1 MEDDLNNILGQGMDA
16 PDLLS
21 EFAPPETKISTPVA
35 AIRNRAA
42 ALAIMSRGDPVKN
55 YQTTV
60 QRISDGTLE
69 TSKIWGDY
77 EAGVKTDSLQGA
89 MQVLSSPE
97 YSFEEKQR
105 LIQEGKGIKTPDLN
119 TRLVEKALAADSGD
133 ETPEEELVRVNT
145 VDVLDN
151 MLRARAEVQG
161 MVNAHAASLDSNTSK
176 AFFDLLASDL
186 LPFGNNVIQA
196 RIAGARDKSLW
207 GTIKALVAPG
217 SDKAAMQEAYFN
229 VPADKAVALA
239 SKYIEVVKGNAGVLF
254 GNDNHYAQYSK
265 LQRMLSGEEPS
276 TTETI
281 LENLAP
287 LLDIF
292 GIRAEYQAGKMFL
305 RARKAAAELK
315 AVEGLGKTKVDPL
328 YSAPKQTAPT
338 ASKGPSQAP
347 DESLLSRAPSPDQA
361 AAQQRKSIA
370 ELEAEK
376 AKLLESQNL
385 AAPGDIR
392 NLEAERKAL
401 QAPNGDVK
409 ELAASIKK
417 ANPRM
422 SSKEARVEAQKRI
435 DDEVLDYNARVAR
448 IEQQIATN
456 RSAAPVQTR
465 IADLE
470 KQIAILSKGV
480 PENAGS
486 VRLRMAD
493 EISRIEW
500 NNVAK
505 IDNPVA
511 VGNIIGS
518 ANPSMARGL
527 FASVVGDATGEAAG
541 AIYGTSRTDAIAA
554 QVFPQAIAE
563 TGVVTSKVPDIGR
576 SLLDEKIQEA
586 MKPSALLFSADE
598 AARADAAIHSKFA
611 KVSGLTVN
619 DAMGGVH
626 LNRDG
631 AIVNVSAV
639 YGSPEGGFLTA
650 KQAMEQ
656 TLFALREMGAKAE
669 DVEIL
674 ARDGISHVPVKKIDD
689 TEGSFY
695 ARLKMPYE
703 TKAMDV
709 GTFDPEDVKMNVF
722 DNAPTL
728 MGNQYTG
735 SLTRNLVDVA
745 SMFTGRFTGAT
756 GNTSRKS
763 SLLDKLLLDEL
774 KDFTDRFDSLSSI
787 RKKKMQDYLKE
798 ANMKQISDN
807 PADLV
812 ARGFTADEM
821 DTIKSFRNFWDT
833 TYHIENSDFVRTLS
847 NEGWQLLQHPTEKFV
862 AKQLPPNMWGDVKE
876 FLDPRTGNIEMFDQ
890 AMRININNSGG
901 YLAALRRPADI
912 NGKVVSHIF
921 VDNNASSYLRAI
933 RESDQILSKL
943 DGYYSVVYKAARYVD
958 RVTYGPQGNVI
969 DRRAVAVAGDWATAE
984 NFAKRQISTGN
995 EQYVVR
1001 GDDRAMRTGSDDWF
1015 DVNSVKGRISQRH
1028 RGKPLEEA
1036 GSGPA
1041 ILGDESFV
1049 LSPVDS
1055 AVRAARSIAGRV
1067 VARPMLE
1074 NAKARFVQQY
1084 REFLIPSNGEYRFP
1098 KSISD
1103 IGQKGIPT
1111 TSEMA
1116 DARSTWE
1123 YINYLEQGYINS
1135 ADQVTKQFFN
1145 SMSMIV
1151 GKAGLSRTERALGA
1165 ASEVAPMA
1173 AVKAGVFNTMVGTNI
1188 LRNWIVQTWQFTRL
1202 PVYDPIAFAKIPA
1215 YIYDYVKATLRNTPT
1230 EFSKFVDESGF
1241 LSSVDKQNLVR
1252 GSIENAMDHSSTILR
1267 KASAPIKAM
1276 RMAGFDAAEMTNYTI
1291 HAAAVFDKFK
1301 RAGKNLNNARVKE
1314 EAFAEIGHL
1323 TGNMNYSADFPYNQ
1337 TALSAATQF
1346 LQAPHKMLLQT
1357 TNRAL
1362 PWQVRARLFAWD
1374 AFFWGAPTALIYNS
1388 IVEEEI
1394 PDPEVRKIMVDGAWQ
1409 YALNTALK
1417 KEFGSDLKVDISSL
1431 APNDLSGFAALYQA
1445 VMTGGAD
1452 ELMTHTPAGSLF
1464 GEQGR
1469 VQQAIR
1475 MWSQYFKGFYADD
1488 LTPVQFDQAL
1498 KETAKILP
1506 LVNNAYKAKLILDY
1520 NERRNARGAIVEEDV
1535 PDAYAY
1541 FQAFGF
1547 GSKGLAD
1554 LYKESKRLS
1563 EATKANED
1571 SLYQVYRHSMAIMA
1585 ATSEESLSDLQT
1597 RSRTVNTLLAPYKD
1611 IPWAQKKMTEWL
1623 NRDMIGQDLNT
1634 HIRLMKLG
1642 GVYDEGD
1649 IRRSIERMP
1658 NLSEE
1663 EKKTYIDT
1671 LQKTNKEIEE
1681 GQ

>member
-1 MEDDLNNILGQGMDA
+1 MEEDLNNILGQGMDT
-16 PDLLS
+16 PDLMS
-21 EFAPPETKISTPVA
+21 ELAPPETKTSTPVA

-42 ALAIMSRGDPVKN
+42 ALALISQGRPVEN
-55 YQTTV
+55 YQTSV

-69 TSKIWGDY
+69 TTKIWGDY
-77 EAGVKTDSLQGA
+77 VNGVRSDSLEGT
-89 MQVLSSPE
+89 MQILSSPE

-105 LIQEGKGIKTPDLN
+105 LIRESKTAQMPDLN
-119 TRLVEKALAADSGD
+119 TKLAEKALAADSGS

-151 MLRARAEVQG
+151 MLRSRAEVQG
-161 MVNAHAASLDSNTSK
+161 MVNAHAAALDSTTSK

-207 GTIKALVAPG
+207 SFVKALMLPG
-217 SDKAAMQEAYFN
+217 SDKAEMQEAYFN

-239 SKYIEVVKGNAGVLF
+239 SKYIDVVKNNAGVLF

-276 TTETI
+276 TTEKI

-305 RARKAAAELK
+305 RGQRAAAEAK
-315 AVEGLGKTKVDPL
+315 AVSAIGKERVDPL
-328 YSAPKQTAPT
+328 YKAPEQIAPT
-338 ASKGPSQAP
+338 PFKGPSQAP
-347 DESLLSRAPSPDQA
+347 DESLLSRAPTPDQA
-361 AAQQRKSIA
+361 IAQQRKQIA
-370 ELEAEK
+370 AMEAEK
-376 AKLLESQNL
+376 AKLLENQNL
-385 AAPGDIR
+385 ASPGDIR

-401 QAPNGDVK
+401 QAPTADVK
-409 ELAASIKK
+409 ELASSIKK

-435 DDEVLDYNARVAR
+435 DDELMDFNARASR

-456 RSAAPVQTR
+456 RAAAPIQQR
-465 IADLE
+465 IAELE
-470 KQIAILSKGV
+470 KQIAIMSKGV

-500 NNVAK
+500 NNIAK

-518 ANPSMARGL
+518 VNPSMARGL
-527 FASVVGDATGEAAG
+527 FTTVVADASGEAAG
-541 AIYGTSRTDAIAA
+541 AIYGASRTDAIAA

-563 TGVVTSKVPDIGR
+563 TGAVTSKVPDIQR
-576 SLLDEKIQEA
+576 NLLNEDIQKA
-586 MKPSALLFSADE
+586 LKPSALLFSADE

-619 DAMGGVH
+619 DAMGGVQ

-631 AIVNVSAV
+631 AIANVTSV

-674 ARDGISHVPVKKIDD
+674 GREGISHVPVKNIDD

-722 DNAPTL
+722 DHMPML

-735 SLTRNLVDVA
+735 SLTRNMVDVA

-774 KDFTDRFDSLSSI
+774 KVFTDRFDKIPSA
-787 RKKKMQDYLKE
+787 RQKKMQDYFKE
-798 ANMKQISDN
+798 SNAKQIKDN

-821 DTIKSFRNFWDT
+821 DTIKAFRDFWDT
-833 TYHIENSDFVRTLS
+833 SYHIENADFVRTLN
-847 NEGWQLLQHPTEKFV
+847 NEGWQLLQHPTERFV
-862 AKQLPPNMWGDVKE
+862 AKQLQPNQWSEVKE
-876 FLDPRTGNIEMFDQ
+876 FLDPRTGNIERFDD
-890 AMRININNSGG
+890 AMRVNINNSGG

-912 NGKVVSHIF
+912 NGQIVSHIF

-933 RESDQILSKL
+933 RDSDQVLIKL
-943 DGYYSVVYKAARYVD
+943 DSYYSVVYKAPRFVD
-958 RVTYGPQGNVI
+958 RITYNAKGDVI
-969 DRRAVAVAGDWATAE
+969 DRRAVAVAGDTVTAE
-984 NFAKRQISTGN
+984 NYAKRQITTGN
-995 EQYVVR
+995 ERYVVR

-1028 RGKPLEEA
+1028 RGKPLDEA

-1055 AVRAARSIAGRV
+1055 AVRAARSLAGRA

-1084 REFLIPSNGEYRFP
+1084 RDFLQPVNGEYKFP
-1098 KSISD
+1098 KSIGD
-1103 IGQKGIPT
+1103 IGQKGIA
-1111 TSEMA
+1111 SSKEMA
-1116 DARSTWE
+1116 DARSSWE
-1123 YINYLEQGYINS
+1123 YINYLEQGYINAS
-1135 ADQVTKQFFN
+1135 DQVTKQFFN

-1151 GKAGLSRTERALGA
+1151 GKAGFSRTERALGA
-1165 ASEVAPMA
+1165 VSEVAPMA
-1173 AVKAGVFNTMVGTNI
+1173 ATKAAVFNVMVGTNI
-1188 LRNWIVQTWQFTRL
+1188 LRNWIVQTFQASRL
-1202 PVYDPIAFAKIPA
+1202 PAYDLISSMKVPF
-1215 YIYDYVKATLRNTPT
+1215 YVQDYVTALLRGKPT
-1230 EFSKFVDESGF
+1230 EFSTFLDESGF
-1241 LSSVDKQNLVR
+1241 LASVDKSNLVR
-1252 GSIENAMDHSSTILR
+1252 GSIENAMDHSSKVLR
-1267 KASAPIKAM
+1267 KAAAPFKIA
-1276 RMAGFDAAEMTNYTI
+1276 RMAGFDTAEMLNYTV
-1291 HAAAVFDKFK
+1291 HAAVVFDKFK
-1301 RAGKNLNNARVKE
+1301 RAGKNLKNARVRE

-1346 LQAPHKMLLQT
+1346 LQAPHKMMLQY

-1362 PWQVRARLFAWD
+1362 PWQARARLAAWD
-1374 AFFWGAPTALIYNS
+1374 LFFWGAPTALVYNS
-1388 IVEEEI
+1388 VVEEEV
-1394 PDPEVRKIMVDGAWQ
+1394 PDPEVRKILVEGAWQ
-1409 YALNTALK
+1409 HGLNTQFK
-1417 KEFGSDLKVDISSL
+1417 RVFQTDKEVDFSSL
-1431 APNDLSGFAALYQA
+1431 APNDLSGFAALYEA
-1445 VMTGGAD
+1445 VLTGGAE
-1452 ELMTHTPAGSLF
+1452 ELMTHTPTGSLF

-1475 MWSQYFKGFYADD
+1475 MWSQYFKGYYADD
-1488 LTPVQFDQAL
+1488 LTDVQFTQAL

-1506 LVNNAYKAKLILDY
+1506 AVNNAYKAKLIVDY
-1520 NERRNARGAIVEEDV
+1520 NERRNARGVVTEEDV

-1541 FQAFGF
+1541 FQLFGF
-1547 GSKGLAD
+1547 GSKNLAE
-1554 LYKESKRLS
+1554 LYKESKKLS
-1563 EATKANED
+1563 EATKENKD
-1571 SLYQVYRHSMAIMA
+1571 SLYQVYRHSMGIMA
-1585 ATSEESLSDLQT
+1585 AVNEESISDLET
-1597 RSRTVNTLLAPYKD
+1597 RVRTVNTLLAPYMEN
-1611 IPWAQKKMTEWL
+1611 PWAKKQMVEWL
-1623 NRDMIGQDLNT
+1623 RRDMVGQDRALQMK
-1634 HIRLMKLG
+1634 LMKLG
-1642 GVYDEGD
+1642 GLQDNGD
-1649 IRRSIERMP
+1649 IRRSIERLP

-1663 EKKTYIDT
+1663 QKQFYIS
-1671 LQKTNKEIEE
+1671 LLNRTNKEIEE